1 MRRFRELGRRLVM
14 LFRPEQFDAD
24 LEEELFLH
32 RELREHEHREAGA
45 APEEARYA
53 ARRRF
58 GNDLVLREESRDM
71 WGWGWL
77 ENTLQDV
84 RYGFRMLVKNL
95 GFTAVAVLTLG
106 LGIGA
111 NIAVFSVARV
121 SVGVRL
127 TQAFSLGF
135 VRSPLWGLKKGLVGP
150 PPEERT
156 FP

>member
-1 MRRFRELGRRLVM
+1 MTCR
-14 LFRPEQFDAD
+14 
-24 LEEELFLH
+24 
-32 RELREHEHREAGA
+32 
-45 APEEARYA
+45 
-53 ARRRF
+53 
-58 GNDLVLREESRDM
+58 
-71 WGWGWL
+71 GWGWL